1 MRVVLLLE
9 TLLARGAQVVAA
21 DSYDVVAAVRG
32 RVVDG
37 LVLAHEE
44 ERDRGSDPTQR
55 ALVGADID
63 VVPCARVREA
73 SLFKC
78 FL

>member
-9 TLLARGAQVVAA
+9 TLLARSAQVVAA
-21 DSYDVVAAVRG
+21 DSHDVVAAVRG

-44 ERDRGSDPTQR
+44 ERDGGSDPAQR

-63 VVPCARVREA
+63 VVPGARIGEA
-73 SLFKC
+73 SLSIQ